1 MSAGFPNRS
10 NSINCFSNTKVVRW
24 VDTDAS
30 GMLHPSALV
39 RMMEETEYAFLRSR
53 GLSVV
58 LTDGR
63 GLMGFPRLSA
73 EIELVEPVGFDTEL
87 NVEVFLMELD
97 GKTITYKFL
106 VSDCESLHVAS
117 GKFVV
122 AVCRFPPDD
131 PPYAILTPEYV
142 IELLTKPGAIVTM

>member
-1 MSAGFPNRS
+1 MVH
-10 NSINCFSNTKVVRW
+10 T
-24 VDTDAS
+24 
-30 GMLHPSALV
+30 SALI

-58 LTDGR
+58 LTDSR

-73 EIELVEPVGFDTEL
+73 AVSIENSVGFDTEVS
-87 NVEVFLMELD
+87 VEIFLMVVD
-97 GKTITYKFL
+97 GKSVTYEFL
-106 VSDCESLHVAS
+106 IRDKENMTVAT

-122 AVCRFPPDD
+122 AVCRFPRGE

-142 IELLTKPGAIVTM
+142 IEALTKPGAIVTM

>member
-1 MSAGFPNRS
+1 MSAGFPSRS
-10 NSINCFSNTKVVRW
+10 NAINCLESTRTIRW

-30 GMLHPSALV
+30 GMVHPSALI
-39 RMMEETEYAFLRSR
+39 RMMEETEYEFLRSR

-73 EIELVEPVGFDTEL
+73 EIELTNPVGFDTEL
-87 NVEVFLMELD
+87 KVEIFLMELD
-97 GKTITYKFL
+97 GKTITYEFL
-106 VSDCESLHVAS
+106 VSDPESSKVAT

-122 AVCRFPPDD
+122 AVCRFPENEA
-131 PPYAILTPEYV
+131 PYAILTPEYV
-142 IELLTKPGAIVTM
+142 IELLTKPGAIVSM